1 MQIATRL
8 LFTLYSFTPYL
19 REQLLV
25 TVFGYKSVCK
35 HHPTCSE
42 YAKQQVAEKGLLRGS
57 LFGVKR
63 VLTCW

>member
-1 MQIATRL
+1 MLIVTRFL
-8 LFTLYSFTPYL
+8 LALYSFTPYI

-42 YAKQQVAEKGLLRGS
+42 YAKEQIAKKGVLQGGLV
-57 LFGVKR
+57 GVKR
-63 VLTCW
+63 VITCW